1 MDTPHSHTV
10 IRFAFGVTLSFVV
23 AELME
28 WNPPYLAPVLT
39 CVVLANIPVRPPIK
53 VALGFSLVVGAS
65 AFLGVILAYAFR
77 GAPHVLF
84 GVCGLIIFRALY
96 ALARGTPKL
105 GPLFIIIC
113 TAAIPMV
120 GLQSLPAA
128 ERIAGVFAKGAM
140 LAMFMAWV
148 SWLVFPKALPPRAA
162 AATPFPLTPEAA
174 LQSALLGIA
183 ILGPLLL
190 VYQLFGLTSAVPV
203 IVGTVMIVTTL
214 DFQLGQKQAIL
225 RVVANFCGGV
235 SSVIALVLLGIHPS
249 LETFTLIVLASG
261 LLFGMKI
268 SHGDHMAQ
276 LLTVACNG
284 YLIVFG
290 STMHSESGAFDVW
303 LTRLTYFFIAGLF
316 TIGMM
321 ILIWPRQL
329 PKDMPEES
337 TTATTPEGSP

>member
-10 IRFAFGVTLSFVV
+10 LRFAFGVTLSFVV
-23 AELME
+23 AEMME
-28 WNPPYLAPVLT
+28 WNPPYLAPVFT
-39 CVVLANIPVRPPIK
+39 CVVLANIPIRPPLK

-77 GAPHVLF
+77 GAPHILF
-84 GVCGLIIFRALY
+84 GVCALIIFRSLY
-96 ALARGTPKL
+96 SLARGTPKL

-113 TAAIPMV
+113 TAAIPML
-120 GLQSLPAA
+120 GLQSLVAA
-128 ERIAGVFAKGAM
+128 EIVAGVFAKGAM

-162 AATPFPLTPEAA
+162 DNAVPLTPEAA
-174 LQSALLGIA
+174 LQAALMGIA
-183 ILGPLLL
+183 ILGPLVLA
-190 VYQLFGLTSAVPV
+190 YQMFGLTSAVPV
-203 IVGTVMIVTTL
+203 LVGTVMIVTTL
-214 DFQLGQKQAIL
+214 DFQLGHKQAML

-249 LETFTLIVLASG
+249 LATFTLIVLASG

-276 LLTVACNG
+276 LLVVACNG

-303 LTRLTYFFIAGLF
+303 LTRLTYFFLAGLF

-321 ILIWPRQL
+321 VLIWPRQV
-329 PKDMPEES
+329 PKDLPDEPGQ
-337 TTATTPEGSP
+337 AITPDGSP

>member
-1 MDTPHSHTV
+1 MDTPHSHAV
-10 IRFAFGVTLSFVV
+10 LRFAFGVTLSFVV
-23 AELME
+23 AEMME
-28 WNPPYLAPVLT
+28 WNPPYLAPVFT

-77 GAPHVLF
+77 GAPHILF
-84 GVCGLIIFRALY
+84 GVCALIIFRGLY
-96 ALARGTPKL
+96 SLARGTPKL

-113 TAAIPMV
+113 TAAIPML
-120 GLQSLPAA
+120 GLQSLVAA
-128 ERIAGVFAKGAM
+128 ELVAGVFAKGAM

-148 SWLVFPKALPPRAA
+148 AWLVFPKALPPRAA
-162 AATPFPLTPEAA
+162 AKVVPLTPEAA

-183 ILGPLLL
+183 ILGPLVLA
-190 VYQLFGLTSAVPV
+190 YQLFGLTSAVPV
-203 IVGTVMIVTTL
+203 MVGTVMIVTTL

-249 LETFTLIVLASG
+249 LAAFTLIVLASG

-268 SHGDHMAQ
+268 SRGDPMAQ
-276 LLTVACNG
+276 MLTVACNG

-303 LTRLTYFFIAGLF
+303 LTRLTYFFLAGVF

-321 ILIWPRQL
+321 VLIWPRQL
-329 PKDMPEES
+329 PKDMPEEPAKAG
-337 TTATTPEGSP
+337 TAEGSP

>member
-10 IRFAFGVTLSFVV
+10 LRFAFGVTLSFVV

-39 CVVLANIPVRPPIK
+39 CVVLANIPMRPPIK

-84 GVCGLIIFRALY
+84 GVCTLIIFRALY
-96 ALARGTPKL
+96 SLARGTPKL

-120 GLQSLPAA
+120 GLQSLVAA
-128 ERIAGVFAKGAM
+128 ELIAGVFAKGAM
-140 LAMFMAWV
+140 LSMFMAWV
-148 SWLVFPKALPPRAA
+148 AWLVFPKALPPRAVA
-162 AATPFPLTPEAA
+162 KVVPLTPEAA
-174 LQSALLGIA
+174 LQSALLGTA
-183 ILGPLLL
+183 ILGPLML
-190 VYQLFGLTSAVPV
+190 VYQLFGLTGAVPV
-203 IVGTVMIVTTL
+203 LVGTVMVVTTL

-235 SSVIALVLLGIHPS
+235 SSLIALVLLGIHPTIA
-249 LETFTLIVLASG
+249 TFTLIVLASG

-276 LLTVACNG
+276 MLTVACNG

-290 STMHSESGAFDVW
+290 STLHSDSGAFDVW
-303 LTRLTYFFIAGLF
+303 LTRLTYFFLAGLF

-321 ILIWPRQL
+321 VLIWPRQL
-329 PKDMPEES
+329 PKDMPGES
-337 TTATTPEGSP
+337 TKAATAEGSP

>member
-10 IRFAFGVTLSFVV
+10 LRFAFGVTLSFVV
-23 AELME
+23 AEMME
-28 WNPPYLAPVLT
+28 WNPPYLAPVFT

-77 GAPHVLF
+77 GAPHILF
-84 GVCGLIIFRALY
+84 GICTLIIFRGVY
-96 ALARGTPKL
+96 ALARGASKL

-113 TAAIPMV
+113 TAAIPV
-120 GLQSLPAA
+120 VALQSLVAA
-128 ERIAGVFAKGAM
+128 EAVAGVFAKGAM

-162 AATPFPLTPEAA
+162 AKVVPLTPEAA
-174 LQSALLGIA
+174 LQSALLGTA
-183 ILGPLLL
+183 ILAPLVL
-190 VYQLFGLTSAVPV
+190 VYQLFGLTGAVPV
-203 IVGTVMIVTTL
+203 LVGTVMIVTTL
-214 DFQLGQKQAIL
+214 DFRLGQKQAML

-249 LETFTLIVLASG
+249 LAAFTLIVLASG

-268 SHGDHMAQ
+268 SHGDYMAQ
-276 LLTVACNG
+276 MLTVACNG

-290 STMHSESGAFDVW
+290 STMHSDSGAFDVW
-303 LTRLTYFFIAGLF
+303 LTRLTYFFLAGLF

-321 ILIWPRQL
+321 ALIWPRQL
-329 PKDMPEES
+329 PRELPEES
-337 TTATTPEGSP
+337 PKEATSKVSL

>member
-10 IRFAFGVTLSFVV
+10 LRFAFGVTLSFVV
-23 AELME
+23 AEMME
-28 WNPPYLAPVLT
+28 WNPPYLAPVFT

-77 GAPHVLF
+77 GAPHILF
-84 GVCGLIIFRALY
+84 GICTLIIFRGVY
-96 ALARGTPKL
+96 ALARGASKL

-113 TAAIPMV
+113 TAAIPV
-120 GLQSLPAA
+120 VALQSLVAA
-128 ERIAGVFAKGAM
+128 EAVAGVFAKGAM

-162 AATPFPLTPEAA
+162 AKVVPLTPEAA
-174 LQSALLGIA
+174 LQSALLGTA
-183 ILGPLLL
+183 ILAPLVL
-190 VYQLFGLTSAVPV
+190 VYQLFGLTGAVPV
-203 IVGTVMIVTTL
+203 LVGTVMIVTTL
-214 DFQLGQKQAIL
+214 DFRLGQKQAML

-249 LETFTLIVLASG
+249 LAAFTLIVLASG

-276 LLTVACNG
+276 MLTVACNG

-290 STMHSESGAFDVW
+290 STMHSDSGAFDVW
-303 LTRLTYFFIAGLF
+303 LTRLTYFFLAGLF

-321 ILIWPRQL
+321 ALIWPRQL
-329 PKDMPEES
+329 PRELPEES
-337 TTATTPEGSP
+337 PKEATSKGSL

>member
-10 IRFAFGVTLSFVV
+10 LRFAFGVTLSFVV
-23 AELME
+23 AEMME
-28 WNPPYLAPVLT
+28 WNPPYLAPVFT

-77 GAPHVLF
+77 GAPHILF
-84 GVCGLIIFRALY
+84 GICTLIIFRGIY
-96 ALARGTPKL
+96 ALARGASKL

-113 TAAIPMV
+113 TAAIPV
-120 GLQSLPAA
+120 VALQSLVAA
-128 ERIAGVFAKGAM
+128 EAVAGVFAKGAM

-162 AATPFPLTPEAA
+162 AKVVPLTPEAA
-174 LQSALLGIA
+174 LQSALLGTA
-183 ILGPLLL
+183 ILAPLVL
-190 VYQLFGLTSAVPV
+190 VYQLFGLTGAVPV
-203 IVGTVMIVTTL
+203 LVGTVMIVTTL
-214 DFQLGQKQAIL
+214 DFRLGQKQAML

-249 LETFTLIVLASG
+249 LAAFTLIVLASG

-268 SHGDHMAQ
+268 SHGDYMAQ
-276 LLTVACNG
+276 MLTVACNG

-290 STMHSESGAFDVW
+290 STMHSDSGAFDVW
-303 LTRLTYFFIAGLF
+303 LTRLTYFFLAGLF

-321 ILIWPRQL
+321 ALIWPRQL
-329 PKDMPEES
+329 PRELPEES
-337 TTATTPEGSP
+337 PKEATSKGSL

>member
-10 IRFAFGVTLSFVV
+10 LRFAFGVTLSFVV
-23 AELME
+23 AEMME
-28 WNPPYLAPVLT
+28 WNPPYLAPVFT

-77 GAPHVLF
+77 GAPHILF
-84 GVCGLIIFRALY
+84 GICTLIIFRGVY
-96 ALARGTPKL
+96 ALARGASKL

-113 TAAIPMV
+113 TAAIPV
-120 GLQSLPAA
+120 VALQSLVAA
-128 ERIAGVFAKGAM
+128 EAVAGVFAKGAM

-162 AATPFPLTPEAA
+162 AKVVPLTPEAA
-174 LQSALLGIA
+174 LQSALLGTA
-183 ILGPLLL
+183 ILAPLVL
-190 VYQLFGLTSAVPV
+190 VYQLFGLTGAVPV
-203 IVGTVMIVTTL
+203 LVGTVMIVTTL
-214 DFQLGQKQAIL
+214 DFRLGQKQAML

-249 LETFTLIVLASG
+249 LAAFTLIVLASG

-268 SHGDHMAQ
+268 SHGDYMAQ
-276 LLTVACNG
+276 MLTVACNG

-290 STMHSESGAFDVW
+290 STMHSDSGAFDVW
-303 LTRLTYFFIAGLF
+303 LTRLTYFFLAGLF

-321 ILIWPRQL
+321 ALIWPRQL
-329 PKDMPEES
+329 PRELPEES
-337 TTATTPEGSP
+337 PKEATSKGSL

>member
-10 IRFAFGVTLSFVV
+10 LRFAFGVTLSFVV

-28 WNPPYLAPVLT
+28 WNPPYLAPVFT
-39 CVVLANIPVRPPIK
+39 CVVLANIPVRPPLK

-77 GAPHVLF
+77 GAPHILF
-84 GVCGLIIFRALY
+84 GVCALIIFRGLY

-113 TAAIPMV
+113 TAAIPML
-120 GLQSLPAA
+120 GLQSLVAA
-128 ERIAGVFAKGAM
+128 EIVAGVFAKGAM

-148 SWLVFPKALPPRAA
+148 SWFVFPKALPPRAGGEVV
-162 AATPFPLTPEAA
+162 PLTPEAA

-183 ILGPLLL
+183 ILGPLVLF
-190 VYQLFGLTSAVPV
+190 YQLFGLTSAVPV
-203 IVGTVMIVTTL
+203 LVGTVMIVTTL
-214 DFQLGQKQAIL
+214 DFRLGQKQAIL

-249 LETFTLIVLASG
+249 IAAFTLIVLASG

-268 SHGDHMAQ
+268 SHGDPMAQ
-276 LLTVACNG
+276 MLTVACNG

-290 STMHSESGAFDVW
+290 STLHSDSGAFDVW
-303 LTRLTYFFIAGLF
+303 LTRLTYFFLAGLF
-316 TIGMM
+316 TVGMM
-321 ILIWPRQL
+321 VLIWPREL

-337 TTATTPEGSP
+337 KKAVAQEAT